1 MIPDGKLNK
10 SVSAVVEV
18 ENVLEMPAGA
28 FCFTILLSCHS
39 YNVDTTLFCWYRLVN
54 RGWFTVKTPQSVK
67 SDSTVTVS
75 TAQQN
80 YVKKSSV
87 QSAQTVQYGS
97 VRPFQLRGKEGSSL
111 FKCYSRQLSSV
122 TETNSNS
129 HTTVRDH

>member
-1 MIPDGKLNK
+1 MI
-10 SVSAVVEV
+10 
-18 ENVLEMPAGA
+18 LEMPAGA

-87 QSAQTVQYGS
+87 QSAQSVS
-97 VRPFQLRGKEGSSL
+97 VRFSQTVSVKRKRGE
-111 FKCYSRQLSSV
+111 FII
-122 TETNSNS
+122 
-129 HTTVRDH
+129 